1 VGISLPIKARY
12 QRAARAGFNKN
23 ERLRWT
29 CLPETW
35 PELVAAATNRGDDT
49 KNVDDGRSSRA
60 AEDVGHSSTKGGVE
74 CRGNKAA
81 EDDDEQVLGEARR
94 EAPSKARM
102 RKQNKSKSGTEVRS
116 NKAAED
122 DGEAR
127 E

>member
-1 VGISLPIKARY
+1 MGISLPIKARY

-60 AEDVGHSSTKGGVE
+60 AEDVGHSLWLPLRALKSIFH
-74 CRGNKAA
+74 
-81 EDDDEQVLGEARR
+81 RR
-94 EAPSKARM
+94 TP
-102 RKQNKSKSGTEVRS
+102 GY
-116 NKAAED
+116 
-122 DGEAR
+122 
-127 E
+127 